1 MPALR
6 LRPDLEE
13 GLRALPGVQ
22 AVSVVTDAEAVPTEI
37 HVLADPG
44 KTAKQLVRD
53 VQSMSMARFDL
64 ELDHRIVSIVQMG
77 EQELHDGGLAIVPDA
92 APDAPGSTEEHGSRP
107 VVVRIAVSSGMADT
121 TATVVLRL
129 DEQEFVGEA
138 TGMAAV
144 TGRHRLVAAATIA
157 AAAPL
162 LGSACEIES
171 AQVLSA
177 GEREVA
183 LVVLTLDR
191 PRQGAQ
197 VLTGSAAVRMPAED
211 AVARAVLD
219 ALNRHLAG

>member
-77 EQELHDGGLAIVPDA
+77 EQELHDGGLAIV
-92 APDAPGSTEEHGSRP
+92 PDAPGSTEEHGSRP

-197 VLTGSAAVRMPAED
+197 VLTGSAAVRMHAED